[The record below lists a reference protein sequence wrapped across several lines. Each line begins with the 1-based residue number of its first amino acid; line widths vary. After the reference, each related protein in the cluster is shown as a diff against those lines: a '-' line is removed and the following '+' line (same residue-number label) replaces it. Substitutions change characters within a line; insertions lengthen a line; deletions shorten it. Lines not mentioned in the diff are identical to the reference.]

1 MSPVALLA
9 VSSSASLLLVVKLG
23 ASGRDSIA
31 SAELVIVTGVRS
43 VCVDATVVVDRS
55 NANVARRVVIPVSLF
70 EVERNSAIA
79 KKISLADC
87 WLCHY
92 WRVVSERNLGIRD
105 AQIGQQVVFS
115 VDSVRVV
122 VGYHMGTSM
131 ESSAMDVD
139 ARVF

>member
-23 ASGRDSIA
+23 ASGRDSMA
-31 SAELVIVTGVRS
+31 SAEFVIVTGVRS

-79 KKISLADC
+79 KKDLPCRLLA
-87 WLCHY
+87 LPLLEG
-92 WRVVSERNLGIRD
+92 S
-105 AQIGQQVVFS
+105 Q
-115 VDSVRVV
+115 
-122 VGYHMGTSM
+122 
-131 ESSAMDVD
+131 
-139 ARVF
+139 